1 MSFKHKKKFGQNFLT
16 NQSEVLKKIMEVSGV
31 EESDVV
37 LEIGP
42 GEGALT
48 ELLLETSSK
57 VIVAISEVKTCPLT
71 TPSESIPK
79 SIKACSKLG
88 SGIAVV

>member
-16 NQSEVLKKIMEVSGV
+16 DQKEVLRKIMEVSSV
-31 EESDVV
+31 NQNDTV

-48 ELLLETSSK
+48 ALLLEKAQK
-57 VIVAISEVKTCPLT
+57 VVTIEIDRDLEKILR
-71 TPSESIPK
+71 K
-79 SIKACSKLG
+79 
-88 SGIAVV
+88 

>member
-16 NQSEVLKKIMEVSGV
+16 DQGEVLKKIMEVSNVGK
-31 EESDVV
+31 DDAV

-48 ELLLETSSK
+48 ELLLKEGKK
-57 VIVAISEVKTCPLT
+57 VTCIEIDRDLEKILRCCCQISCRRCVLLL
-71 TPSESIPK
+71 PS
-79 SIKACSKLG
+79 
-88 SGIAVV
+88 